1 MRHFES
7 PERRK
12 MPRRTLFVD
21 GVISFAG
28 GTRMRCFVQNV
39 SQTGAT
45 VAFAT
50 VTDLPAV
57 FTLCSYH
64 LHRETEYVSRAR
76 WRNSRSVGVEFGEP

>member
-12 MPRRTLFVD
+12 MPRRPLFVD

-39 SQTGAT
+39 SQTGAEGSVCYRYGFT
-45 VAFAT
+45 SRVHSLL
-50 VTDLPAV
+50 LPSA
-57 FTLCSYH
+57 
-64 LHRETEYVSRAR
+64 
-76 WRNSRSVGVEFGEP
+76 

>member
-1 MRHFES
+1 MHHFKG

-12 MPRRTLFVD
+12 MPRRPLFVD

-28 GTRMRCFVQNV
+28 RTRMRCFVQNV
-39 SQTGAT
+39 SQTGAK

-57 FTLCSYH
+57 FTLCFYH
-64 LHRETEYVSRAR
+64 EHRETENVSHTR
-76 WRNSRSVGVEFGEP
+76 WRNYRSVGVEFVEP